1 VRGIGEVIGA
11 IALLAVAVVCWNL
24 GVTDSTFA
32 AVAGGQPEF
41 VSTRYSGSWI
51 TTATFCVLV
60 ALLLSVDAVR
70 WFVRRRS
77 HTR

>member
-1 VRGIGEVIGA
+1 MRGIGEGIGA
-11 IALLAVAVVCWNL
+11 IALLVVAVVCWNL

-32 AVAGGQPEF
+32 AVVGGQPEF

-51 TTATFCVLV
+51 AAATFCVLV

-70 WFVRRRS
+70 SSVRRRS
-77 HTR
+77 HTG